1 VNRPRKDQQAAHIKA
16 PMQTQED
23 RVSHISQFRLAD
35 FNERRATIEWQLT
48 SRQAR
53 VKLQKLYP
61 VVTTQLD

>member
-1 VNRPRKDQQAAHIKA
+1 
-16 PMQTQED
+16 MQTQED

-53 VKLQKLYP
+53 VKLQKLYL